1 MLRDQMNIIV
11 DGEPASVREGA
22 LLSDVLDGRP
32 YEKGALVAVIRPS
45 DLIKKET
52 DSFEIVTSHGPIGL
66 RLNDSPQA
74 QLFRSKV
81 KEIEGKGIRWQT
93 SKILAIGAFPTDLEV
108 SHDRYRY
115 SKYDCFFA
123 TGGYDPKT
131 TYVMIAKT
139 GHEGQYGT
147 TGAVLGKI
155 TTGRHILGLLKEG
168 EVVMEIRPVVEQVRA
183 KNALVTSDPDFKL
196 VEGMSV
202 ETHLEVK
209 LEPSSPISSEHFLVL
224 TEQGLMPVTEDLRS
238 YSACSSNLDVSL
250 VPEST
255 AVREE
260 GDVTVR
266 HSGAGNGR
274 VYFYKT
280 RRQVAASH
288 NRIGRVRKGME
299 LLRLAPQGSTLAI
312 VADPARVMVI
322 GMDQSEGH
330 MALAGRGLKQRR
342 TGDTADDAI
351 IVEQEPELT
360 MEAVHCPEIETFG
373 VRPERING
381 VVLYADKAPETVH
394 YFKKVT
400 GLNHKLIGNMKV
412 HFTHPEMPL
421 ITLEGDDTMG
431 AALNPENEFKA
442 TASRG
447 DLGATNMSRPNCGLL
462 GIRLDA
468 SEEFGPTGEERHGT
482 NLLGR
487 FASDLDAFMKD
498 INDGDII
505 YIREM
510 EPESPRK
517 APRTA
522 SKRTVTSKGK
532 GTKGKGKGEKR
543 AKGP

>member
-1 MLRDQMNIIV
+1 MLRDQMKIII
-11 DGEPASVREGA
+11 DGEPVSAIEGA
-22 LLSDVLDGRP
+22 ILSDVLDGRP
-32 YEKGALVAVIRPS
+32 YKKGALVAIIRPS
-45 DLIKKET
+45 DLIKKDT
-52 DSFEIVTSHGPIGL
+52 DSFEIVTPHGPLGL

-81 KEIEGKGIRWQT
+81 TEIEGKGIRWQT

-108 SHDRYRY
+108 SHDRYHY

-131 TYVMIAKT
+131 TYIMIAKT

-155 TTGRHILGLLKEG
+155 TTGRHVLDLLKEG
-168 EVVMEIRPVVEQVRA
+168 EVVMEIRPVMEQVSA
-183 KNALVTSDPDFKL
+183 KNAVATSDPDFKL

-224 TEQGLMPVTEDLRS
+224 TEKDLMPVTENMRS

-250 VPEST
+250 VPENS

-266 HSGAGNGR
+266 HNGAGNGR

-288 NRIGRVRKGME
+288 NRIGRVQKGME
-299 LLRLAPQGSTLAI
+299 LLRLASQGSTLAI

-330 MALAGRGLKQRR
+330 RVLAGRGLKQRR

-360 MEAVHCPEIETFG
+360 MEAVHSLEIETFG
-373 VRPERING
+373 VRPERIND
-381 VVLYADKAPETVH
+381 VVLYVDKAPETVH
-394 YFKKVT
+394 YFNKIT
-400 GLNHKLIGNMKV
+400 GLNHKSIGTMKV
-412 HFTHPEMPL
+412 HFTYPEMPL
-421 ITLEGDDTMG
+421 ITFAGDDTMG
-431 AALNPENEFKA
+431 AALNPENEFKEI
-442 TASRG
+442 ASQG
-447 DLGATNMSRPNCGLL
+447 ALGATNMSRPNCGLL

-482 NLLGR
+482 NLFGR
-487 FASDLDAFMKD
+487 FASDLGAFMKD

-505 YIREM
+505 YVREM
-510 EPESPRK
+510 EPEAPRK

-522 SKRTVTSKGK
+522 SKRTAASNVKGM
-532 GTKGKGKGEKR
+532 KGKGKGEGR
-543 AKGP
+543 VKGR